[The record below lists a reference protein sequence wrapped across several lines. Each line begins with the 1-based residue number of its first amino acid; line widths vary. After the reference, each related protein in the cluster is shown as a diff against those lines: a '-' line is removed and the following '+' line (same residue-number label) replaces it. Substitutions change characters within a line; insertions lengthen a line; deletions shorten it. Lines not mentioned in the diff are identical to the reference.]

1 METNETN
8 RKVLFFLPSGVS
20 GAERMTITIA
30 KMLDVKKFEVIFVVI
45 GKQLGNT
52 VEFIPS
58 CYPVKLIKIR
68 NIYDF
73 VVLRL
78 FRYICKEKP
87 DVVFCSLLYLNS
99 RVISAAKLYGK
110 TKIVVRS
117 SNGLNILGKITRK
130 LCGIT
135 YPKADVVIAQQE
147 EMREEL
153 LNSFKLKP
161 EKVITLHNPIDTDN
175 IDGKANEPS
184 PFNEDNVVRYVWVGR
199 VAKTK
204 GQDILIKSF
213 AKVHSKI
220 VNSRLYF
227 IGKYDEQGCYYLSLL
242 SLIRELGIENVVHFV
257 GFDSNPYRW
266 IKYANSFVMPS
277 RVEGLPNALI
287 EAMYLG
293 VPVVATRCIPIVDR
307 IVENGYNGY
316 VVNPNCPE
324 EMADAMVKS
333 LDLKDFVMTYKG
345 ASDEDFKRLFE
356 V

>member
-1 METNETN
+1 MTEKKK
-8 RKVLFFLPSGVS
+8 KVLFFLPSGVS

-30 KMLDVKKFEVIFVVI
+30 KMLDLDKFEVLFVVI

-58 CYPVKLIKIR
+58 HYPIKLVKIR

-78 FRYICKEKP
+78 YRCMCKEKP

-110 TKIVVRS
+110 SKIVVRS
-117 SNGLNILGKITRK
+117 SNGLSVLGKTARK

-135 YPKADVVIAQQE
+135 YPWADIIIAQQE

-175 IDGKANEPS
+175 IDRKASEPS
-184 PFNEDNVVRYVWVGR
+184 PFTDDNAVKFVWVGR
-199 VAKTK
+199 VARTK
-204 GQDILIKSF
+204 GQDVLIKSF
-213 AKVHSKI
+213 AKVHSVIK
-220 VNSRLYF
+220 NSRLYVV
-227 IGKYDEQGCYYLSLL
+227 GKYDKQGEYYLLLLSLL
-242 SLIRELGIENVVHFV
+242 KDLGIENIVNFI

-266 IKYANSFVMPS
+266 IKYANCFVMPS

-293 VPVVATRCIPIVDR
+293 VPVVATRCIPVVDR

-316 VVNPNCPE
+316 VVNPDSPE
-324 EMADAMVKS
+324 EMADAMLKS

-345 ASDEDFKRLFE
+345 ASNEDFKRLFE